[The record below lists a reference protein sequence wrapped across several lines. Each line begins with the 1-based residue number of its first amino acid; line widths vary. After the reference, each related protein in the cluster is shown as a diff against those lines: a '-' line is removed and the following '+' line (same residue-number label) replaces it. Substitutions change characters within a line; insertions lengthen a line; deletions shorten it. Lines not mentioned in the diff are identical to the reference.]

1 MVYVASNP
9 FQQMVYRGNAGGVTV
24 FSRRNLLRSK
34 NAHLISTFLSILES
48 HAALAGTMDFGCDFD
63 SDGWCLGER
72 ASKEK
77 GLYPPICEV
86 PKGKE
91 YMHRMCCCKCCYE
104 SLGYLN
110 SNRFLFSED
119 IPTYEKLFKRKIGF
133 WRRGKGCVLPRK
145 LRSKTCQGFVCGK
158 ASKKKQNDPMFK
170 AFREIIALEYDIRV
184 RLVELID
191 NTNVHWLYLY
201 DYLGSQRRKDSK

>member
-1 MVYVASNP
+1 MAYVASNP
-9 FQQMVYRGNAGGVTV
+9 FQQMVNRGYAGRITV

-72 ASKEK
+72 ASIKK
-77 GLYPPICEV
+77 GMYPPICDV

-91 YMHRMCCCKCCYE
+91 YLHRMCCCKHCYE
-104 SLGYLN
+104 SLGYLG

-145 LRSKTCQGFVCGK
+145 LRSKICQSFVCAK
-158 ASKKKQNDPMFK
+158 ASKKRQNDSMFK
-170 AFREIIALEYDIRV
+170 AFNKMMDLNMTFE
-184 RLVELID
+184 
-191 NTNVHWLYLY
+191 
-201 DYLGSQRRKDSK
+201 SDSWS